1 MINLNK
7 VYGKKRLIQLMI
19 YFAFF
24 CAKRLDGKITVIKH
38 KLSTA
43 SDTTNFNGEI
53 MKEGIKV

>member
-1 MINLNK
+1 
-7 VYGKKRLIQLMI
+7 MI

-53 MKEGIKV
+53 MKEGLKV